1 MGGLRSPKEIAP
13 SLNGIGKIRYS
24 KALRHRALMAIA
36 VTDSRR
42 RSASK
47 RSADYSGLT
56 LETEI
61 RSLHSLAPESVAQ
74 LPTLFAE
81 SVVKSCSSVLG
92 ETSGEALVRR
102 IGDRR
107 IRRPDYAFSRI
118 DSLLR
123 GGSDTL
129 KRSIKSSFRAR
140 VHRLYKITLGI
151 QGQLNP

>member
-1 MGGLRSPKEIAP
+1 MRGPRTAREIES

-24 KALRHRALMAIA
+24 KALRHKALMAIA

-42 RSASK
+42 KSASK
-47 RSADYSGLT
+47 RSADYNGLT
-56 LETEI
+56 LESEI
-61 RSLHSLAPESVAQ
+61 RSLHSLAPGSVAQ

-81 SVVKSCSSVLG
+81 SVVKSCTSVLG

-102 IGDRR
+102 IGDQS
-107 IRRPDYAFSRI
+107 IRSPVYAFRRI
-118 DSLLR
+118 DSLLL
-123 GGSDTL
+123 GGSETL

-140 VHRLYKITLGI
+140 VHRLYKITMGI